1 MHHAAVSDTEPTP
14 LQKTLRWMTT
24 YSGFP
29 DRRLPQRAELLL
41 LIAAAAAGENLDSRH
56 EKKKPGLQFNPTFA
70 AEIRKYTAQ
79 RRRAHINCDNSAKT

>member
-1 MHHAAVSDTEPTP
+1 MA
-14 LQKTLRWMTT
+14 T

-29 DRRLPQRAELLL
+29 DRRLPQRPELLL
-41 LIAAAAAGENLDSRH
+41 LIATAATAEELDSRH

-70 AEIRKYTAQ
+70 AQIRNYTAQ